1 MKRIVESLTPPEN
14 KYVMWLDVS
23 GKVKQLKTY
32 INGEW
37 VIVNDD
43 TENNKEIVKT
53 VLESIDKDF
62 ESYIKK
68 EDADS
73 KYVQQEVLD
82 RDYVKSEYATKTYAT
97 IRELN
102 NLSTS
107 LDSDYVKK
115 TYADS
120 NYVIK
125 NTLDGYITKF
135 YADNTYVT
143 KSTLENYVTIT
154 DADTKYVSTETL
166 DNYVTIETAN
176 STYATQTALAGKVA
190 QETYDAKMTAIDSKL
205 KTLENKTIDVDAEL
219 KDSVNPV
226 QNRAVNAAVLN
237 LNTEIGKKADTTAL
251 NSAVGRITALENN
264 GATGVTVIESGEGNG
279 IASIKNVGKNI
290 IATKATF
297 VTSLTG
303 YVTTDTLNTELAK
316 KSDVGHTHTQYAE
329 TSALDNYALK
339 SALDRKVDA
348 VVGKGLSTEDFTSA
362 EKTKLG
368 GIAEGATRIIVD
380 DTINDSINAIQNRAV
395 KKAVDDLNTA
405 IGKKANSTDLNA
417 ATGKITTLE
426 TNAATILSV
435 TGEGNG
441 ISGISKSGN
450 TITATKGNFLTSAAG
465 LATKNDI
472 LPDTLASKGM
482 ATKTW
487 VNEQGFA
494 TGTIPTNV
502 SQLTNDSGFLTNTAL
517 NGYVNEVQPD
527 GTSGN
532 GIANIT
538 KEGKVLKVTKATF
551 LTEHQSLG
559 GYVNNVNVTEVANG
573 NGIASIAKNGK
584 DINVTQGAFLTAID
598 GIIAEIGEA
607 VAGRGVTDISIRG
620 NKLVKKTGTFVT
632 PATLG
637 DAIDNYASNKGYLT
651 ENNLNEKLKETVT
664 IKLVSD
670 KSASDTN
677 LNGAKVTV
685 KSGDTTVSTQTWQGT
700 PINVKV
706 PCDKEVTIEAAV
718 VKMYIKPQ
726 VLKYVPSPLYN
737 REVTFTYKALELGV
751 FIIDTNDNLINKDS
765 WSPTMQQTTVGVALI
780 TEKVA
785 VVIPAG
791 LHTGLCWSKTE
802 QLVEGVTTTTDSA
815 TAVQDFKG
823 KANTEAIVKALGQN
837 APAAYYCSNYTFKNG
852 KKGYLMA
859 AGESY
864 EIFVN
869 MQKISN
875 LLDYIN
881 TDTTNLENGY
891 EVWTSTQNDD
901 ITAWYDDGRMLKRY
915 HKTIDTICVVPIY
928 SLYD

>member
-1 MKRIVESLTPPEN
+1 MKRTVESLTPPEN
-14 KYVMWLDVS
+14 KQVMWLDVS

-43 TENNKEIVKT
+43 TENNEEIVKEI
-53 VLESIDKDF
+53 LGKIDKDF

-97 IRELN
+97 IKELN

-120 NYVIK
+120 NYVVK
-125 NTLDGYITKF
+125 NTLDGYITKS
-135 YADNTYVT
+135 YADNTYAT

-154 DADTKYVSTETL
+154 DADTKYVSTGTL

-190 QETYDAKMTAIDSKL
+190 QEIYDTKMTAIDSKL

-219 KDSVNPV
+219 KDSPNPV

-237 LNTEIGKKADTTAL
+237 LNTEIGKKANSTDL

-264 GATGVTVIESGEGNG
+264 GATGVTVTESGEGNG

-329 TSALDNYALK
+329 ISALDNYALK
-339 SALDRKVDA
+339 SALDNYV
-348 VVGKGLSTEDFTSA
+348 TTSSLNQ
-362 EKTKLG
+362 KNF
-368 GIAEGATRIIVD
+368 AT
-380 DTINDSINAIQNRAV
+380 Q
-395 KKAVDDLNTA
+395 
-405 IGKKANSTDLNA
+405 
-417 ATGKITTLE
+417 
-426 TNAATILSV
+426 
-435 TGEGNG
+435 
-441 ISGISKSGN
+441 
-450 TITATKGNFLTSAAG
+450 
-465 LATKNDI
+465 
-472 LPDTLASKGM
+472 
-482 ATKTW
+482 TW
-487 VNEQGFA
+487 VNNQGFA
-494 TGTIPTNV
+494 IGTIPTKV
-502 SQLTNDSGFLTNTAL
+502 SDLTNDSGYLTTHQSL
-517 NGYVNEVQPD
+517 DGYVNEVQPD

-551 LTEHQSLG
+551 LTEHQSLD
-559 GYVNNVNVTEVANG
+559 GYVNNINVTEVTKG

-584 DINVTQGAFLTAID
+584 DINVTQGAFLTGMPNGAIYEEEIQFGNGK
-598 GIIAEIGEA
+598 GI
-607 VAGRGVTDISIRG
+607 VDIFLRG
-620 NKLVKKTGTFVT
+620 NVLCKRKGTFVT
-632 PATLG
+632 PETLG
-637 DAIDNYASNKGYLT
+637 TSIDDYASHKGYLT

-677 LNGAKVTV
+677 LNGATVTV

-706 PCDKEVTIEAAV
+706 PCDKDVTIEAAT
-718 VKMYIKPQ
+718 VKMYMKPK

-737 REVTFTYKALELGV
+737 REVTFTYKALETGS
-751 FIIDTNDNLINKDS
+751 FIIDKNDNLYE
-765 WSPTMQQTTVGVALI
+765 SPT
-780 TEKVA
+780 ECEE
-785 VVIPAG
+785 AG
-791 LHTGLCWSKTE
+791 LSKTDMIGVL
-802 QLVEGVTTTTDSA
+802 LVTNNVAIVIAPKIIYNLIWSNKRNLIEGCA
-815 TAVQDFKG
+815 TFPNYLDALKDFAG
-823 KANTEAIVKALGQN
+823 AANTAAIIGADSN
-837 APAAYYCSNYTFKNG
+837 SYIAARLCSNYVFKNG
-852 KKGYLMA
+852 KKGYLMSV
-859 AGESY
+859 GEAK
-864 EIFVN
+864 EIAENFEWLG
-869 MQKISN
+869 QK
-875 LLDYIN
+875 LTYIN
-881 TDTTNLENGY
+881 DTDAPSESGRY
-891 EVWTSTQNDD
+891 WTSTQMNANSAWGFSMNR
-901 ITAWYDDGRMLKRY
+901 TAPSEVG
-915 HKTIDTICVVPIY
+915 KTVQTNAFAIY

>member
-1 MKRIVESLTPPEN
+1 MKRTVESLTPPEN
-14 KYVMWLDVS
+14 KQVMWLDVS

-43 TENNKEIVKT
+43 TENNEEIVKEI
-53 VLESIDKDF
+53 LGKIDKDF

-97 IRELN
+97 IKELN

-120 NYVIK
+120 NYVVK
-125 NTLDGYITKF
+125 NTLDGYITKS
-135 YADNTYVT
+135 YADNTYAT

-154 DADTKYVSTETL
+154 DADTKYVSTGTL

-219 KDSVNPV
+219 KDSPNPV

-237 LNTEIGKKADTTAL
+237 LNTEIGKKANSTDL

-264 GATGVTVIESGEGNG
+264 GATGVTVTESGEGNG

-329 TSALDNYALK
+329 ISALDNYALK
-339 SALDRKVDA
+339 SALDNYV
-348 VVGKGLSTEDFTSA
+348 TTSSLNQ
-362 EKTKLG
+362 KNF
-368 GIAEGATRIIVD
+368 AT
-380 DTINDSINAIQNRAV
+380 Q
-395 KKAVDDLNTA
+395 
-405 IGKKANSTDLNA
+405 
-417 ATGKITTLE
+417 
-426 TNAATILSV
+426 
-435 TGEGNG
+435 
-441 ISGISKSGN
+441 
-450 TITATKGNFLTSAAG
+450 
-465 LATKNDI
+465 
-472 LPDTLASKGM
+472 
-482 ATKTW
+482 TW
-487 VNEQGFA
+487 VNNQGFA
-494 TGTIPTNV
+494 IGTIPTKV
-502 SQLTNDSGFLTNTAL
+502 SDLTNDSGYLTTHQSL
-517 NGYVNEVQPD
+517 DGYVNEVQPD

-551 LTEHQSLG
+551 LTEHQSLDS
-559 GYVNNVNVTEVANG
+559 YVNNVNVTEVTNG
-573 NGIASIAKNGK
+573 NGIANIAKNGK
-584 DINVTQGAFLTAID
+584 DINVTQGAFLTAIN
-598 GIIAEIGEA
+598 GIIAETGES
-607 VAGRGVTDISIRG
+607 VAGKGVVDISIRG
-620 NKLVKKTGTFVT
+620 NKLVKRTGTFVT

-637 DAIDNYASNKGYLT
+637 TSIDDYASNKGYLT

-677 LNGAKVTV
+677 LNGATITV

-706 PCDKEVTIEAAV
+706 PCDKDVTIETAT
-718 VKMYIKPQ
+718 VKMYMKPK

-737 REVTFTYKALELGV
+737 REVTLTYKALELGV
-751 FIIDTNDNLINKDS
+751 FIIDTNNNLINKDS

-785 VVIPAG
+785 IVISTG
-791 LHTGLCWSKTE
+791 LHTGLCWSKTN
-802 QLVEGVTTTTDSA
+802 QLVEGVTTTTDSK

-823 KANTEAIVKALGQN
+823 KANTEAIVKAHGQN

-859 AGESY
+859 VGESY

-869 MQKISN
+869 MQKISE

-881 TDTTNLENGY
+881 TNTANLANGY
-891 EVWTSTQNDD
+891 DIWTSTQKNDYV
-901 ITAWYDDGRMLKRY
+901 AWYDDGRGP
-915 HKTIDTICVVPIY
+915 KTLSKDSEYTYVVPIY